1 MQLSRSDII
10 FEHEAPHFFTS
21 YSGYQ
26 LFVLVDVSF
35 KKKIHSYDSVLFRLT
50 LPVAFNE
57 WVQAK
62 ENVISWEMSCL
73 K

>member
-26 LFVLVDVSF
+26 LFVLVDVSL
-35 KKKIHSYDSVLFRLT
+35 KKKKNHSYDSVLFRLT

-57 WVQAK
+57 
-62 ENVISWEMSCL
+62 
-73 K
+73 